1 MKHLV
6 IHIIIFAA
14 DHRHCLRCEALRKC
28 VMIIFH
34 ERIIVGLIFDFN
46 FTRNPL
52 ITQELPSF
60 LLELYKV
67 SLLSIYIN
75 YPFLMQIMM
84 WLSARDCST
93 ASMNLCHG

>member
-1 MKHLV
+1 MIPNSAPFLDPTPCTV
-6 IHIIIFAA
+6 RRS
-14 DHRHCLRCEALRKC
+14 DHLRCEALRRC

-34 ERIIVGLIFDFN
+34 ERIIVGLIFEFN

-67 SLLSIYIN
+67 SLLSIY
-75 YPFLMQIMM
+75 
-84 WLSARDCST
+84 
-93 ASMNLCHG
+93 